1 MSRSRRSSAR
11 AERHHSAGGLV
22 IGEHGVLLISTREGS
37 RWQLPKGHLE
47 AGEGPEQAAVREV
60 REETGVTGRIVSP
73 LPGIDYFFVEQRE
86 RRIHK
91 HVDFFLLRYESGDP
105 TGFDPREVSG
115 AGWFSWEEAL
125 ARLSFPSERRVVEAA
140 RAIAEAAPAEA
151 IAEVTEVA
159 PSEEGGS

>member
-1 MSRSRRSSAR
+1 MSRSRRTGAR

-22 IGEHGVLLISTREGS
+22 VGESGVLLISTREGS

-105 TGFDPREVSG
+105 TGYDPREVSG
-115 AGWFSWEEAL
+115 AAWFSWEEAL

-140 RAIAEAAPAEA
+140 RAIAEANAAPA
-151 IAEVTEVA
+151 IAEVTEVV
-159 PSEEGGS
+159 PREQGGS